1 MPTKQ
6 YTQARR
12 GLMKL
17 LSAAVAIGLS
27 TSACQHTGMG
37 PTTASSASGGSAIT
51 SVDFTST
58 PAPSSEADLL
68 TTSTASSAI
77 VRYADGSIKTYP
89 LSYNVLFKNTDK
101 VGSNP
106 YEAARLYDAKGVALN
121 DLNGDP
127 VIAETP
133 DANSLLSVDDK
144 LFLVTHYEY
153 DWLLGNGEQAK
164 KAKGWYSRMPMSMT
178 VTDIEQDSSG
188 MLKAID
194 QRPADFSEVGGLWI
208 PCFGSQTPWNTH
220 LGSEEDYDLYY
231 TEVSGKSYSKAT
243 KGIKALSEVYFNGER
258 QANPYDYGYITEVV
272 VQGDGSSTPIKHYS
286 MGRGTWEMA
295 QVMPDQRTAYFGD
308 DGAYVGMFMSV
319 ADKAGDL
326 SANTLYAARWYQ
338 AGDNG
343 GNLGWIKLGHATNDE
358 IRQIIDS
365 GVTFGDIFETTT
377 ADANPNWK
385 TDGFKMIRAGHK
397 GTEILK
403 LKPGMEQAAAFL
415 EARRYAALL
424 DATTEFNKMEGVAVD
439 PKAKNLYMA
448 ISYQEKG
455 MLSDPAGPAD
465 HIQLNKIKAGA
476 TYQIALNSGQVDSN
490 GQRINSEWVGTA
502 MHAPAGLTGED
513 MKADALGN
521 IAVVDKV
528 ANPDNV
534 FFSNK
539 MRTLFIGEDSGTHV
553 NNFVWA
559 YNVDTGKL
567 TRIMSLA
574 SGSESTGLQVVDD
587 VNGHAYIMS
596 NNQHQGEW
604 LKTMPKD
611 VKSRLS
617 AAAKKMFGSNSHGA
631 LKYQQEANVGYIG
644 GLPGIN

>member
-1 MPTKQ
+1 MS
-6 YTQARR
+6 
-12 GLMKL
+12 KL
-17 LSAAVAIGLS
+17 FRAITMVSLSATLALPAVAS
-27 TSACQHTGMG
+27 TSMDKK
-37 PTTASSASGGSAIT
+37 IV

-58 PAPSSEADLL
+58 PAPKTDNDLL
-68 TTSTASSAI
+68 TTKTTSNAV
-77 VRYADGSIKTYP
+77 VRYADGSVKSYP
-89 LSYNVLFKNTDK
+89 LSYDVLFKNTDK
-101 VGSNP
+101 VGSNKH
-106 YEAARLYDAKGVALN
+106 EAARLYDVEGNALN
-121 DLNGDP
+121 DMNGDP

-133 DANSLLSVDDK
+133 DANSLLSVDGK

-153 DWLLGNGEQAK
+153 DWLLGNGEKAN

-178 VTDIEQDSSG
+178 VTDITQDDSG
-188 MLKAID
+188 KLNAID
-194 QRPADFSEVGGLWI
+194 QRPIDFSKVGGLWI

-220 LGSEEDYDLYY
+220 LGSEEDYDLYF
-231 TEVSGKSYSKAT
+231 TEVSGKKYSKAT
-243 KGIKALSEVYFNGER
+243 KGLKALTEVYFKGKR

-272 VQGDGSSTPIKHYS
+272 VSGDGSATPTKHYS

-308 DGAYVGMFMSV
+308 DGAYVGMFMTV

-338 AGDNG
+338 AGDHG
-343 GNLGWIKLGHATNDE
+343 GNLAWIRLGHATDTE
-358 IRQIIDS
+358 VRKLIDS
-365 GVTFGDIFETTT
+365 GVTFNDIFETTT
-377 ADANPNWK
+377 TDANPNWEK
-385 TDGFKMIRAGHK
+385 DGFKMIRAGHK

-403 LKPGMEQAAAFL
+403 LKQGMEQAAAFL
-415 EARRYAALL
+415 EVRRYAAYLG
-424 DATTEFNKMEGVAVD
+424 ATTEFNKMEGVAVD

-455 MLSDPAGPAD
+455 MLKDDTGPAD

-476 TYQIALNSGQVDSN
+476 TYQISLNDGQTDN
-490 GQRINSEWVGTA
+490 TGQAIDSEWVGTA
-502 MHAPAGLTGED
+502 MHAPAALVGED

-559 YNVDTGKL
+559 YNVDTSKL

-587 VNGHAYIMS
+587 INGHAYIMS

-604 LKTMPKD
+604 LKSMPKD

-617 AAAKKMFGSNSHGA
+617 AAAKKMYGTNGNGA
-631 LKYQQEANVGYIG
+631 LNYQQEANIGYIG
-644 GLPGIN
+644 GIPGIN

>member
-1 MPTKQ
+1 MLTHRSKKYHPE
-6 YTQARR
+6 
-12 GLMKL
+12 MIKL
-17 LSAAVAIGLS
+17 LL
-27 TSACQHTGMG
+27 TSATIALATVMSS
-37 PTTASSASGGSAIT
+37 PALASSQKADNKIF

-58 PAPSSEADLL
+58 PAPATDDDLL
-68 TTSTASSAI
+68 TTKTTSSAI
-77 VRYADGSIKTYP
+77 VRYADGSVSSHP

-101 VGSNP
+101 VGSNKH
-106 YEAARLYDAKGVALN
+106 EAARLYDVDGNALK

-133 DANSLLSVDDK
+133 DANSLLKVSDK

-153 DWLLGNGEQAK
+153 DWLLANGEEANK
-164 KAKGWYSRMPMSMT
+164 VKGWYSRMPMSMT
-178 VTDIEQDSSG
+178 VTDIKQGEG
-188 MLKAID
+188 GRLLAAD
-194 QRPADFSEVGGLWI
+194 QRPVDFSSVGGLWI

-231 TEVSGKSYSKAT
+231 TKVSGKEASKAT
-243 KGIKALSEVYFNGER
+243 KGLKALTEVYFKGKR
-258 QANPYDYGYITEVV
+258 QANPYDYGYITEVTL
-272 VQGDGSSTPIKHYS
+272 GADGNGTPTKHYS

-308 DGAYVGMFMSV
+308 DGAYVGMFMSI

-343 GNLGWIKLGHATNDE
+343 GNLSWICLGHATNVE
-358 IRQIIDS
+358 VRKLIDS
-365 GVTFGDIFETTT
+365 GITFDDIFETAS
-377 ADANPNWK
+377 ADTNPNWK
-385 TDGFKMIRAGHK
+385 NDGFKKIRAGHK

-403 LKPGMEQAAAFL
+403 LKKGMEKAAAFL
-415 EARRYAALL
+415 EARRYAAYL

-455 MLSDPAGPAD
+455 MLKDDTGPAD

-476 TYQIALNSGQVDSN
+476 TYQIALDGSQIDTKGNP
-490 GQRINSEWVGTA
+490 INSDWVATA
-502 MHAPAGLTGED
+502 MHAPAALVGED
-513 MKADALGN
+513 IKVDALGN
-521 IAVVDKV
+521 IAAVDKV

-587 VNGHAYIMS
+587 INGHAYIMS

-604 LKTMPKD
+604 LKSMPED
-611 VKSRLS
+611 VKSRLNNT
-617 AAAKKMFGSNSHGA
+617 AKKKFGTNDKGA
-631 LKYQQEANVGYIG
+631 LRYQQEANIGYIG
-644 GLPGIN
+644 GLPGIK

>member
-1 MPTKQ
+1 MPTLQSIKFHP
-6 YTQARR
+6 
-12 GLMKL
+12 GMIKL
-17 LSAAVAIGLS
+17 LCAGTVIALSIATSFPSLASAPLARKIV
-27 TSACQHTGMG
+27 
-37 PTTASSASGGSAIT
+37 

-58 PAPSSEADLL
+58 PAPTTDADILI
-68 TTSTASSAI
+68 TRTMSSAV
-77 VRYADGSIKTYP
+77 VRYTDGSVKSYP
-89 LSYNVLFKNTDK
+89 LSYNLLFKNTDK
-101 VGSNP
+101 VGSNK
-106 YEAARLYDAKGVALN
+106 YEAARLYDVDGGALN

-133 DANSLLSVDDK
+133 DANSLLSVDGK

-153 DWLLGNGEQAK
+153 DWLLNNGEQAN
-164 KAKGWYSRMPMSMT
+164 KARGWYSRMPMSMT
-178 VTDIEQDSSG
+178 VTDIRQDDSG
-188 MLKAID
+188 KLKAVD
-194 QRPADFSEVGGLWI
+194 QRPVDFSGVGGLWI

-231 TEVSGKSYSKAT
+231 TRVSGKDASKAT
-243 KGIKALSEVYFNGER
+243 RGLKAMSEVYFKGR
-258 QANPYDYGYITEVV
+258 RKANPYDYGYITEVV
-272 VQGDGSSTPIKHYS
+272 VKGDGSATPTKHYS

-338 AGDNG
+338 AGDG
-343 GNLGWIKLGHATNDE
+343 GANLGWVRLGHATDAG
-358 IRQIIDS
+358 IRTLIDK
-365 GVTFGDIFETTT
+365 GVSFDDIFESTT
-377 ADANPNWK
+377 ADASPNWEK
-385 TDGFKMIRAGHK
+385 DGFKMIRAGHK

-403 LKPGMEQAAAFL
+403 LNKGMEQAAAFL
-415 EARRYAALL
+415 EARRYAAYMG
-424 DATTEFNKMEGVAVD
+424 ATTEFNKMEGVAID
-439 PKAKNLYMA
+439 PEAKNLYMA

-455 MLSDPAGPAD
+455 MLKDDTGPTD

-476 TYQIALNSGQVDSN
+476 TYQIALNGGQVDST
-490 GQRINSEWVGTA
+490 GQAIDSEWVGTA
-502 MHAPAGLTGED
+502 MHAPATLVGED
-513 MKADALGN
+513 MEVDALGN

-528 ANPDNV
+528 ANPDNL

-559 YNVDTGKL
+559 YKVDTSKL

-574 SGSESTGLQVVDD
+574 SGSEPTGLQIVDD
-587 VNGHAYIMS
+587 INGHAYIMS

-604 LKTMPKD
+604 LKSMPD
-611 VKSRLS
+611 EVKSRLS
-617 AAAKKMFGSNSHGA
+617 TEARNMYGTNSHGA
-631 LKYQQEANVGYIG
+631 LNYKQEANVGYIG
-644 GLPGIN
+644 GIPGIK